1 MWHARLFVSDTC
13 TLCSSAVSLQ
23 GNPLCMLK
31 FRGAGISVLYLN
43 RFLDLD
49 LQRADDTKVSPLRP
63 VIPLERERQP
73 QVSVSIGVWWGTNC
87 LVPFWRCLSF
97 PQADLMDFTDQAAG
111 DIPTTPRLRVTRPS
125 QTSSTDSESIN
136 AAVDEDFT
144 RLAKARSNPN
154 ILRSTLEHSDI
165 TGEVLSWLV
174 NSRHI
179 LTCTVSVTGFKLVQL
194 VHLGSSFRDLG
205 GSGFC
210 IDFCRYCV

>member
-1 MWHARLFVSDTC
+1 VWYARLFVSDTP
-13 TLCSSAVSLQ
+13 CSSTLSLQ
-23 GNPLCMLK
+23 GNPLCILK
-31 FRGAGISVLYLN
+31 FRGAVLHLN

-73 QVSVSIGVWWGTNC
+73 QVSVSLGVWRGTNC

-97 PQADLMDFTDQAAG
+97 PQADLMDFTDQSAG

-125 QTSSTDSESIN
+125 QTSSTGSESIN

-165 TGEVLSWLV
+165 TGEVPSWLV
-174 NSRHI
+174 NSPCHV
-179 LTCTVSVTGFKLVQL
+179 LTCYWFQVGTAGTTGFQ
-194 VHLGSSFRDLG
+194 F
-205 GSGFC
+205 
-210 IDFCRYCV
+210 